1 MSDWKAELDALV
13 SETMD
18 FARNLRSQLPVS
30 IGRPEPT
37 RPEPEPSMRG
47 EPVRLEPMNWGGSER
62 EEIQRRV
69 ASFKAHQQQ
78 HTRQREDYAA
88 SEWKRMLASRSW
100 RGASEQSGRGEG
112 PNSACCPAHAF
123 GSTLAAAQNP
133 LRFSEIA
140 FRRTRDNASTEYGF

>member
-18 FARNLRSQLPVS
+18 FARNLRSQLPAS

-37 RPEPEPSMRG
+37 RPEPM
-47 EPVRLEPMNWGGSER
+47 RLEPMNWGGSER

-69 ASFKAHQQQ
+69 ASFKAHQQH

-88 SEWKRMLASRSW
+88 SEWKRMLASRS
-100 RGASEQSGRGEG
+100 
-112 PNSACCPAHAF
+112 
-123 GSTLAAAQNP
+123 
-133 LRFSEIA
+133 
-140 FRRTRDNASTEYGF
+140 

>member
-30 IGRPEPT
+30 IASPEPIRPEP
-37 RPEPEPSMRG
+37 
-47 EPVRLEPMNWGGSER
+47 VKLEPMNWGGSER

-69 ASFKAHQQQ
+69 ANFKAHQQH

-88 SEWKRMLASRSW
+88 SEWKRMLASR
-100 RGASEQSGRGEG
+100 
-112 PNSACCPAHAF
+112 P
-123 GSTLAAAQNP
+123 
-133 LRFSEIA
+133 
-140 FRRTRDNASTEYGF
+140 

>member
-1 MSDWKAELDALV
+1 MSDWRAELDALV

-30 IGRPEPT
+30 IGMPEPT
-37 RPEPEPSMRG
+37 RPELRG
-47 EPVRLEPMNWGGSER
+47 RSRSGAVRLEPMNWGRSER

-88 SEWKRMLASRSW
+88 SEWKRMLASRS
-100 RGASEQSGRGEG
+100 
-112 PNSACCPAHAF
+112 
-123 GSTLAAAQNP
+123 
-133 LRFSEIA
+133 
-140 FRRTRDNASTEYGF
+140 

>member
-30 IGRPEPT
+30 IGRPEST
-37 RPEPEPSMRG
+37 RPEPM
-47 EPVRLEPMNWGGSER
+47 RLEPMNWGGSER

-69 ASFKAHQQQ
+69 ASFKAHQQH

-88 SEWKRMLASRSW
+88 SEWKRMLASRS
-100 RGASEQSGRGEG
+100 
-112 PNSACCPAHAF
+112 
-123 GSTLAAAQNP
+123 
-133 LRFSEIA
+133 
-140 FRRTRDNASTEYGF
+140 

>member
-30 IGRPEPT
+30 IGQPEPT
-37 RPEPEPSMRG
+37 RPEPM
-47 EPVRLEPMNWGGSER
+47 RLEPMTWGGSER

-78 HTRQREDYAA
+78 HTRQRQDYAA
-88 SEWKRMLASRSW
+88 SEWKRMLASRS
-100 RGASEQSGRGEG
+100 
-112 PNSACCPAHAF
+112 
-123 GSTLAAAQNP
+123 
-133 LRFSEIA
+133 
-140 FRRTRDNASTEYGF
+140 

>member
-30 IGRPEPT
+30 IGMPEPT
-37 RPEPEPSMRG
+37 RP

-69 ASFKAHQQQ
+69 ASFKAHQQH
-78 HTRQREDYAA
+78 HTRQREDHAA
-88 SEWKRMLASRSW
+88 SEWKRMLASRS
-100 RGASEQSGRGEG
+100 
-112 PNSACCPAHAF
+112 
-123 GSTLAAAQNP
+123 
-133 LRFSEIA
+133 
-140 FRRTRDNASTEYGF
+140 

>member
-30 IGRPEPT
+30 IAPPEPI
-37 RPEPEPSMRG
+37 RPKPVKLGPVKLEPLKL
-47 EPVRLEPMNWGGSER
+47 EPVKLEPMNWGGSER

-69 ASFKAHQQQ
+69 ANFKAHQQH

-88 SEWKRMLASRSW
+88 SEWKRMLASR
-100 RGASEQSGRGEG
+100 
-112 PNSACCPAHAF
+112 P
-123 GSTLAAAQNP
+123 
-133 LRFSEIA
+133 
-140 FRRTRDNASTEYGF
+140 

>member
-30 IGRPEPT
+30 IAPPEPI
-37 RPEPEPSMRG
+37 RPKPLKL
-47 EPVRLEPMNWGGSER
+47 EPVKLEPVKLEPMNWGGSER

-69 ASFKAHQQQ
+69 ANFKAHQQH

-88 SEWKRMLASRSW
+88 SEWKRMLASR
-100 RGASEQSGRGEG
+100 
-112 PNSACCPAHAF
+112 P
-123 GSTLAAAQNP
+123 
-133 LRFSEIA
+133 
-140 FRRTRDNASTEYGF
+140 